1 MYPDKQ
7 AGTPMQATQVVY
19 ISVWK
24 DKIMKTNTDLI
35 YLYRKWNLKWKLK
48 VMILDKQNLK
58 MRVHI
63 LYHVYWTNLK

>member
-35 YLYRKWNLKWKLK
+35 
-48 VMILDKQNLK
+48 DKRGNFKRLMQRIQ
-58 MRVHI
+58 MRQV
-63 LYHVYWTNLK
+63 K